1 MTGRGPRVAAG
12 CHAAVL
18 LLLCFGCA
26 GGRGGRAEREPEP
39 TPVPS
44 YAEIAAKYNQRVAP
58 LDRVWARS
66 VARVWYPDRE
76 GEEQTDQVEG
86 HLMMIRPDCLK
97 LTFKKLGET
106 YAVLGSNPDQYWWIE
121 LGDRGGRRVAWV
133 GEHEAADP
141 ERLEEL
147 GLPVHPLDLIEV
159 IGVLPLPTV
168 ASGVPQPR
176 VSRTPQGILVDVI
189 PPPGR
194 SRGRVETFRYLLDAR
209 TLEPLRIGLL
219 DAAAKAVL
227 TADLSRY
234 APVIGAGSPGATLAT
249 RMDASI
255 DDGRRRMRL
264 WINDADT
271 SRREPTADSFVLD
284 SDLKRYRV
292 PEVQSIADAGRR

>member
-1 MTGRGPRVAAG
+1 VCLA
-12 CHAAVL
+12 AAVL
-18 LLLCFGCA
+18 TGCFGCA
-26 GGRGGRAEREPEP
+26 AARSERPGREPEP
-39 TPVPS
+39 ASAPS
-44 YAEIAAKYNQRVAP
+44 YEEIAAQYNQRVAP

-121 LGDRGGRRVAWV
+121 LGDRAGRRVAWV
-133 GEHEAADP
+133 GEHQAADP

-159 IGVLPLPTV
+159 IGVLPLPV
-168 ASGVPQPR
+168 PASGSPQPR
-176 VSRTPQGILVDVI
+176 VARTPEGVLVDVM
-189 PPPGR
+189 PPPER
-194 SRGRVETFRYLLDAR
+194 SRGRVETFRYLLDPR

-219 DAAAKAVL
+219 DAAGKAIL

-234 APVIGAGSPGATLAT
+234 APVIGTGSRGTTLAT

-271 SRREPTADSFVLD
+271 SRREPTTESFVLD